1 MDWLRRCVGAVKE
14 KREIKDNPLV
24 LDMRNEINDS
34 VIAEMENTGE
44 SRDSFSRF
52 RSEMPLRCSARRKL
66 SEATGYTIGSLVG
79 K

>member
-24 LDMRNEINDS
+24 LDMRNKINDS

-44 SRDSFSRF
+44 SRDPVSQF
-52 RSEMPLRCSARRKL
+52 RSEMPLRCSARGKR